1 MERQIFLFFHF
12 IGMGLFV
19 TVQAAGFILEMQYRK
34 APTLE
39 AKAVLLR
46 ALKPIGLLSPLAVV
60 IMLVTGIGNMVEL
73 GLGVFSMGWLTGK
86 IIFFAIAV
94 ISGLLFSVKARK
106 RGALVQTMVKG
117 EAPTNADGLL
127 KDFDK
132 QVGLFY
138 LVSMLLLIVIVGLA
152 VYGRTGGQ

>member
-12 IGMGLFV
+12 MGMGLFV
-19 TVQAAGFILEMQYRK
+19 TVQTAGLILEMQYRK

-46 ALKPIGLLSPLAVV
+46 ALKPVGLLSPLAVV
-60 IMLVTGIGNMVEL
+60 ITLVTGIGNMVEL
-73 GLGVFSMGWLTGK
+73 GLGVFSLGWLTAK

-94 ISGLLFSVKARK
+94 ISGLLFSVKARR
-106 RGALVQTMVKG
+106 RGALVRTMVKG
-117 EAPTNADGLL
+117 EAPATADGLIR
-127 KDFDK
+127 DFDR

-138 LVSMLLLIVIVGLA
+138 LVSVLLLIVIVGLA